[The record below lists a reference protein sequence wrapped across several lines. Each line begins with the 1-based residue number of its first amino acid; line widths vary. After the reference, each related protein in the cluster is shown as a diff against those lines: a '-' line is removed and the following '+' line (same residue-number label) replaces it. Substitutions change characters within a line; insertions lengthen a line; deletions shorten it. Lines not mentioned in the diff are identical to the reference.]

1 MLYNVTINRVQMEEK
16 MTYDKVKEMVASQL
30 NIDAGKITPESRLV
44 EDLGA
49 DSLDMIEM
57 LMSLEEEFKITV
69 PDEDA
74 EKLLTVGSIAAYI
87 DAKNN

>member
-1 MLYNVTINRVQMEEK
+1 MTIDKIREMLAN
-16 MTYDKVKEMVASQL
+16 QL
-30 NIDAGKITPESRLV
+30 NVEADKINEKSRII

-57 LMSLEEEFKITV
+57 LMALEEEFGITV

-74 EKLLTVGSIAAYI
+74 EKLKTVGDIAKYI
-87 DAKNN
+87 DSVKKEDK

>member
-1 MLYNVTINRVQMEEK
+1 

-57 LMSLEEEFKITV
+57 LMSLEETFKITV

-74 EKLLTVGSIAAYI
+74 EKLLTVGSIASYI
-87 DAKNN
+87 DEKSN